1 MRLEEVKG
9 IKNLDFNIPER
20 QLSIIHEG
28 SPDKILESLVPLNFG
43 ASIKST
49 IHAES
54 FVEKSS
60 ANDSDESHLLK
71 KLFAVNAGMFLVE
84 LILGL
89 VAESIGL
96 ISDSFDMLADS
107 GVYLISLYAVGKS
120 LQMKKKSAFTNGIF
134 QIVIGVGI
142 LLETV
147 RRFIYGSDPEPSYMV
162 AVSLIALMANIY
174 CLVLL
179 SKHKNGEVHL
189 KASYICSSTDVM
201 ANIGVIIAGVLVF
214 ILNSPYPDLVIGLV
228 VTGIVMKGAL
238 SILQLAK

>member
-1 MRLEEVKG
+1 MRLEEVQG

-20 QLSIIHEG
+20 ELSVIHEG
-28 SPDKILESLVPLNFG
+28 SPDKLLESLIPLNFD

-49 IHAES
+49 IKTES
-54 FVEKSS
+54 IDADYTSN
-60 ANDSDESHLLK
+60 AHDESRLLK
-71 KLFAVNAGMFLVE
+71 KLFAINAVMFLFE

-107 GVYLISLYAVGKS
+107 GVYLISLYAVGKTI
-120 LQMKKKSAFTNGIF
+120 QVKKKSALTNGIF
-134 QIVIGVGI
+134 QIIIGVGI

-147 RRFIYGSDPEPSYMV
+147 RRFIYGSDPEPSYMI
-162 AVSLIALMANIY
+162 AVSLVALMANVY
-174 CLVLL
+174 CMVLL

-201 ANIGVIIAGVLVF
+201 ANMGVIIAGALVF
-214 ILNSPYPDLVIGLV
+214 FLKSPYPDLVIGLI
-228 VTGIVMKGAL
+228 VTGIVMRGAL